1 MALTDVAIRA
11 IKPGDKPRKITD
23 GRGLFIYVARSGSRL
38 WRYAYRHAG
47 KQKLLSFGAYPEIGL
62 AEARKER
69 DAARALLNKG
79 IDPSAQKK
87 LDKLVRADAD
97 AATFTVVSSEL
108 LDKKARESK
117 AERTLEKL
125 RWLYS
130 LAKPHIGERPIA
142 AITAPEILAV
152 LHSVEQKGRL
162 ETAKR
167 LRAVIGEVFRYAIA
181 TGRATVDPT
190 YALRGALTAPVTKH
204 RAALT
209 DSVAFGGLLRAIEGF
224 QGQPTTVAALK
235 LMALLFP
242 RPGELREAE
251 WAEFDLDKAVWT
263 IPAGRTKMRRPHDIP
278 LPPQAIAILRD
289 LHVITGQG
297 RLLLPGY
304 GISGGEGRK
313 VEQRPI
319 SENTM
324 NAALRRL
331 GFSKDEMTA
340 HGFRASASTLLN
352 ESGRFSPDAIERA
365 LAHQDPDGVRR
376 AYARGSYWSERVEMM
391 VWWADEID
399 RLRDNGKVVP
409 MARSGLS

>member
-1 MALTDVAIRA
+1 MALTDAAIRA
-11 IKPGDKPRKITD
+11 LKPSEKPRKIAD
-23 GRGLFIYVARSGSRL
+23 ERGLYIHIAPNGSRL
-38 WRYAYRHAG
+38 WRYAYRYAG
-47 KQKLLSFGAYPEIGL
+47 KQKLFSIGAYPEVGL
-62 AEARKER
+62 AEARKKR
-69 DAARALLNKG
+69 DAARALLREG
-79 IDPSAQKK
+79 IDPSNQKK
-87 LDKLVRADAD
+87 LDKLAKADAD
-97 AATFTVVSSEL
+97 AATFTVVASEL
-108 LDKKARESK
+108 LDKKRREGK

-125 RWLYS
+125 RWLYG

-142 AITAPEILAV
+142 AISAPEVLAV
-152 LHSVEQKGRL
+152 LRTIEQKGRL

-167 LRAVIGEVFRYAIA
+167 LRGVIGEVFRYAVA
-181 TGRATVDPT
+181 TGRATADPT
-190 YALRGALTAPVTKH
+190 YALRGALTAPVVKH
-204 RAALT
+204 RAAIT
-209 DSVAFGGLLRAIEGF
+209 DPIAFGGLLRAIDGF
-224 QGQPTTVAALK
+224 QGQATTVAALK

-263 IPAGRTKMRRPHDIP
+263 IPASRTKMRRPHDIP
-278 LPPQAIAILRD
+278 LAPQAVAILRD
-289 LHVITGQG
+289 LQVISGGG
-297 RLLLPGY
+297 RLVLPGY

-331 GFSKDEMTA
+331 GFSQDEMTA

-376 AYARGSYWSERVEMM
+376 AYARGAYWKERVEMM
-391 VWWADEID
+391 IWWADEID
-399 RLRDNGKVVP
+399 RLRKGGKVVP
-409 MARSGLS
+409 MVRSGR